1 MVDALP
7 SPLSRLGA
15 AVGLVQTYGL
25 PFRWNRGPAAAW
37 WEPLRRA
44 VSRAL
49 GRHLDERLG
58 PRPISEGEYAGSLPE
73 SLATAEARLWAAG
86 FVRNPFA
93 RLKTR
98 EGAAEHASWVY
109 RDGPLARRQLHLMLF
124 PGPDGTTD
132 VYAHAE
138 PSSVNPLLAGAH
150 LNGVGQNVREGVERA
165 RARLPLETDGA
176 PTTAPNGPWNAPL
189 D

>member
-7 SPLSRLGA
+7 SSLTRLGA
-15 AVGLVQTYGL
+15 AVGLAQTYGL
-25 PFRWNRGPAAAW
+25 PFRWNRGPAATW

-44 VSRAL
+44 ASQAL
-49 GRHLDERLG
+49 GRRFDDRLG
-58 PRPISEGEYAGSLPE
+58 PRPITEGEYAGSLPE
-73 SLATAEARLWAAG
+73 SLATAEDRLWTAG

-98 EGAAEHASWVY
+98 EGAPEHASWVY
-109 RDGPLARRQLHLMLF
+109 RDGPLARKQLHLMLF

-165 RARLPLETDGA
+165 RERLPLDTDGA
-176 PTTAPNGPWNAPL
+176 PTRAPDGPWDAPL